1 MPGRF
6 VQDVTKAPL
15 LSALLLILPELLVIE
30 TGLFDNVITELGYEA
45 YAERP
50 HSLPWLPSCVKM
62 PGNLAVNLGYFILGV
77 HWLCYYGNLAP
88 KTLSLRT
95 VLSGSVFSWL
105 SVLYSFIQGYR
116 ILYQSQASAAL
127 DQWITL
133 TIFCHVMIWMIGV
146 EECGNDGNHGKE
158 CNTVLLYA
166 ASFISYFLS
175 LLLDTGFDLAL
186 AAHVLIVIVTA
197 VRLQGKY
204 GDVQSRAMFIKGLL
218 CCAGFVI
225 LKVLDLPLAAY
236 WTPNVV
242 SGHFL
247 SKVCDVGQMYYVVVL
262 VNRWDENKIKSLKV
276 E

>member
-1 MPGRF
+1 MSGRF

-30 TGLFDNVITELGYEA
+30 TGLFDNVITELGYDS
-45 YAERP
+45 YAEHP

-88 KTLSLRT
+88 KRLSLRT

-116 ILYQSQASAAL
+116 ILYQSQASAVL
-127 DQWITL
+127 DPWITL
-133 TIFCHVMIWMIGV
+133 TIFCHVMTWMIGV
-146 EECGNDGNHGKE
+146 EECGNDGNQGKE
-158 CNTVLLYA
+158 CNIVLLYA

-175 LLLDTGFDLAL
+175 LLLDTGFELAL
-186 AAHVLIVIVTA
+186 AVHVLIVIVTA

-204 GDVQSRAMFIKGLL
+204 GDVQSRAMFIKALL

-225 LKVLDLPLAAY
+225 LKVLDLPLAQY

-247 SKVCDVGQMYYVVVL
+247 SKLCDVGQMYYVVVL
-262 VNRWDENKIKSLKV
+262 VNRWDENKIKGLKV